1 MKRRPFLAGTLAAT
15 VIPSSRALARAADAP
30 ARDAPA
36 ANAAAP
42 EPYAAAIEDLVAA
55 NHILAHL
62 GVVDGFGHVSVRDPR
77 DPGHYLLA
85 RSMAPALVTA
95 ADILAYDLAGDV
107 LDANGR
113 TSYLERFIHGAIYRA
128 RPDVVSV
135 VHSHAPDV
143 IPFADSSVAL
153 RPVYHMGSFLGA
165 GVPIFEIRDAAGPAS
180 NMLVSSNAL
189 GDALARTLGAA
200 NVVLMR
206 GHGMV
211 AVGARIPESV
221 FRAYY
226 TMIDARLEAQAI
238 GLGGRVTYLNPAEA
252 QASTKTN
259 QGLLL
264 RAWELWKRDYG
275 AIDAR

>member
-1 MKRRPFLAGTLAAT
+1 MKRRLFVAGTLAAT
-15 VIPSSRALARAADAP
+15 ALPWPQASARAAGAADDA
-30 ARDAPA
+30 
-36 ANAAAP
+36 
-42 EPYAAAIEDLVAA
+42 YSAAIADLVAA

-77 DPGHYLLA
+77 DPSRYLLA

-95 ADILAYDLAGDV
+95 DDVLTYDLASAP
-107 LDANGR
+107 LDARGR
-113 TSYLERFIHGAIYRA
+113 ASYLERFIHGAIYRA

-143 IPFADSSVAL
+143 IPFADSSVSL
-153 RPVYHMGSFLGA
+153 RPVYHMASFLGA
-165 GVPIFEIRDAAGPAS
+165 GVPVFEIRDAAGPAS
-180 NMLVSSNAL
+180 DMLVSSNAL

-200 NVVLMR
+200 NVALMR

-211 AVGARIPESV
+211 AVGTRIPEAV

-226 TMIDARLEAQAI
+226 TMMDARLEGQAI
-238 GLGGRVTYLNPAEA
+238 GLGGRVTYLNDAEA
-252 QASTKTN
+252 AASTKTN
-259 QGLLL
+259 TNILL